1 MLKETVKY
9 AQVAGVK
16 VDKGRKSYFGTL
28 HILAHHLLFC
38 AEGSNTE
45 IWISYST
52 VQSVD
57 RKAPSAQGLHSICV
71 TCRNFQFVRLHI
83 ANERDATEVFASLQ
97 RLINIMTIEQTYA
110 FSYQPAKP
118 YPAGA
123 KWRMFDPAKE
133 FARLGVNTLTD
144 QWRFTTLNENY
155 EFSPT
160 YPRCMVVPAKIS
172 DNVLRYTGKF
182 RSKARIP
189 ALSYLH
195 RPNMASITRSSQPL
209 VGLKQNRSIQDEK
222 LVEAIFSS
230 CIKTRNASSAAA
242 SASTNLIVDA
252 RPTANAMAQ
261 TALGAG
267 TESVENYRDCQIVFL
282 GIDNIHVV
290 RDSLYKLTAVMNSV
304 ETGPVPKAQLH
315 KSGWLKHIRH
325 ILDGSATMVKQ
336 VHLQNSHVLVHCSD
350 GWDRTA
356 QLCSLAEI
364 CLDPYYRTIEGFAV
378 LIEKE
383 WISFGHKFRDRCGHL
398 SRDSNSQ
405 PSHAASVG
413 AQLQAARRNV
423 SNSLTSVAKGFFAK
437 NIGGLSFGAAAAP
450 SLAPSPV
457 PLGTNT
463 LGSSPTL
470 PSRSS
475 THSPAFA
482 SGSNDPNSSQGQEP
496 LASVETAVPNSVA
509 PREVSPVFTQFLDC
523 VYQLWTQFPT
533 HFEFSERLLSALHLH
548 VYACQYGNF
557 LFNCE
562 RELLTYRVPQTGK
575 DIENATNSVWNHIL
589 HGNTDEYLN
598 PLYVPPAG
606 RLEQTASFTQGAV
619 GAGTGPTAA
628 AGSRPGAPGT
638 VSPDGIVLYPSTAN
652 LKYWAGLC
660 LREEEIEMDR
670 EPAPFAAKAS
680 ASDEEE
686 SPIDPGDD
694 TDDGVFVPLTVPSL
708 SHEATAVSS
717 NSPSPRAPRSLQPTL
732 SASPRPPASPSQRTS
747 ATDRQ
752 KSPARP
758 LQAFY
763 TNPWGSPDA
772 FLSSDDGD
780 VEDVLASPVPPLV
793 AKESLTDLIME
804 AIDDDKPDPPP
815 PARSPYMAPASPR
828 IADKAGRTAEAS
840 NHSLDD
846 RKHAAASPPKLPP
859 KEPVNMPHPLWVDPE
874 SG

>member
-1 MLKETVKY
+1 MDHIQISK
-9 AQVAGVK
+9 VAGVK
-16 VDKGRKSYFGTL
+16 LDKGRKSYTGTL

-38 AEGSNTE
+38 GEGTDTE
-45 IWISYST
+45 IWISYAT

-57 RKAPSAQGLHSICV
+57 RKVPSAQGLHSIYV

-83 ANERDATEVFASLQ
+83 ASERDATEVFASLQ
-97 RLINIMTIEQTYA
+97 RLINITSIEQTYA
-110 FSYQPAKP
+110 FSYQPTKP
-118 YPAGA
+118 YPADA

-144 QWRFTTLNENY
+144 QWRFTTVNENY

-160 YPRCMVVPAKIS
+160 YPRCLVVPAKIS

-195 RPNMASITRSSQPL
+195 RPNMASITRSSQPF

-230 CIKTRNASSAAA
+230 HIKTRNATSAAA
-242 SASTNLIVDA
+242 PASNNLIVDA

-290 RDSLYKLTAVMNSV
+290 RDSLYKLTTAMNSV
-304 ETGPVPKAQLH
+304 DTGPVPRAQLH

-325 ILDGSATMVKQ
+325 ILDGSATMVRQ

-364 CLDPYYRTIEGFAV
+364 CLDPYYRTIEGLAV

-398 SRDSNSQ
+398 SRDSSSQ

-423 SNSLTSVAKGFFAK
+423 SNSLTSVAKGFFGK
-437 NIGGLSFGAAAAP
+437 NIGGLGFGGAAAP
-450 SLAPSPV
+450 SLAPSPF
-457 PLGTNT
+457 PIGSNSLGA
-463 LGSSPTL
+463 SPTL
-470 PSRSS
+470 PARAS
-475 THSPAFA
+475 THSAA
-482 SGSNDPNSSQGQEP
+482 VSGRSGGAESVNSNSGQGQEA
-496 LASVETAVPNSVA
+496 LASVETTVPNSVA

-562 RELLTYRVPQTGK
+562 RELLAYRTPNGSKT
-575 DIENATNSVWNHIL
+575 IENVTHSVWNHIL
-589 HGNTDEYLN
+589 HGNIDEYLN

-606 RLEQTASFTQGAV
+606 RSEQSASSTGAHGAV
-619 GAGTGPTAA
+619 GAGTGPRAP

-670 EPAPFAAKAS
+670 EPAQFAADVS
-680 ASDEEE
+680 VTNASDEDEP
-686 SPIDPGDD
+686 PIDPGDD
-694 TDDGVFVPLTVPSL
+694 TDDGVFVPLTIPSL
-708 SHEATAVSS
+708 SQESAAAGGS
-717 NSPSPRAPRSLQPTL
+717 NCPSPRALRSLQPTL
-732 SASPRPPASPSQRTS
+732 SASPRPPASPSPARS
-747 ATDRQ
+747 PE
-752 KSPARP
+752 KSPARLATP
-758 LQAFY
+758 LY

-772 FLSSDDGD
+772 FLSSEDGD
-780 VEDVLASPVPPLV
+780 AEDTTASSAPTSTAPPLV
-793 AKESLTDLIME
+793 ARESFTDLMME
-804 AIDDDKPDPPP
+804 AVDDSPEPLTYNS
-815 PARSPYMAPASPR
+815 PAPVISHQPV
-828 IADKAGRTAEAS
+828 T
-840 NHSLDD
+840 
-846 RKHAAASPPKLPP
+846 ASPPPEPKPLPKMP
-859 KEPVNMPHPLWVDPE
+859 ASMPHPLWVDPD
-874 SG
+874 S

>member
-1 MLKETVKY
+1 MDHIQISK
-9 AQVAGVK
+9 VAGVK

-38 AEGSNTE
+38 AEGSDTE

-110 FSYQPAKP
+110 FSYQPDKP

-230 CIKTRNASSAAA
+230 CIKSRNASSAAA
-242 SASTNLIVDA
+242 SAPTNLIVDA

-398 SRDSNSQ
+398 SRESNSQ

-423 SNSLTSVAKGFFAK
+423 SNSLTSVAKG
-437 NIGGLSFGAAAAP
+437 
-450 SLAPSPV
+450 
-457 PLGTNT
+457 
-463 LGSSPTL
+463 
-470 PSRSS
+470 
-475 THSPAFA
+475 
-482 SGSNDPNSSQGQEP
+482 QET

-598 PLYVPPAG
+598 PLYVP
-606 RLEQTASFTQGAV
+606 
-619 GAGTGPTAA
+619 
-628 AGSRPGAPGT
+628 
-638 VSPDGIVLYPSTAN
+638 
-652 LKYWAGLC
+652 
-660 LREEEIEMDR
+660 
-670 EPAPFAAKAS
+670 
-680 ASDEEE
+680 
-686 SPIDPGDD
+686 
-694 TDDGVFVPLTVPSL
+694 
-708 SHEATAVSS
+708 
-717 NSPSPRAPRSLQPTL
+717 
-732 SASPRPPASPSQRTS
+732 
-747 ATDRQ
+747 
-752 KSPARP
+752 
-758 LQAFY
+758 
-763 TNPWGSPDA
+763 
-772 FLSSDDGD
+772 
-780 VEDVLASPVPPLV
+780 
-793 AKESLTDLIME
+793 
-804 AIDDDKPDPPP
+804 
-815 PARSPYMAPASPR
+815 
-828 IADKAGRTAEAS
+828 
-840 NHSLDD
+840 
-846 RKHAAASPPKLPP
+846 
-859 KEPVNMPHPLWVDPE
+859 
-874 SG
+874 